1 MPAAL
6 RRAARWQRL
15 GAAGIPALLAHPS
28 WDGPVALPD
37 SSDAPDHPAPSTP
50 PVPVVIWLHGRT
62 VTKEL
67 DPGRYLRW
75 LRAGIGTC
83 ALDLPGH
90 GERFDPELQT
100 AERTF
105 DVIRQAIDEIDLVV
119 AALGELRSFDLDRVA
134 IGGVSAGGMA
144 ALARLCRP
152 HRFRC
157 ASVEATTG
165 SWRHQRERAMFRN
178 VPDHEIDALNPIEH
192 LDGWR
197 EIPLQAFHSVTDQW
211 VAFEGQ
217 AAFIEALRQKYQR
230 PEQIELVTYENTGAA
245 QEHVGFGRF
254 AADAKDRQRD
264 FLARWLEP
272 VPQPPLR
279 RSESQ

>member
-1 MPAAL
+1 MPDLASSMPAAL
-6 RRAARWQRL
+6 RNAARWQRL
-15 GAAGIPALLAHPS
+15 GAAAIPALLAHPS
-28 WDGPVALPD
+28 WDGPSA
-37 SSDAPDHPAPSTP
+37 SAAH

-83 ALDLPGH
+83 AIDLPGH
-90 GERFDPELQT
+90 GERFGGDLQT

-105 DVIRQAIDEIDLVV
+105 DVIRQAIEEIDTIV
-119 AALGELRSFDLDRVA
+119 AALDELGSFDMARVA
-134 IGGVSAGGMA
+134 IGGVSAGGMVT
-144 ALARLCRP
+144 LARLCRP

-178 VPDHEIDALNPIEH
+178 VDEREIAALNPIEH

-197 EIPLQAFHSVTDQW
+197 EIPLQAFHSIADQW
-211 VAFEGQ
+211 VAYEGQ
-217 AAFIEALRQKYQR
+217 AAFIEALRRRYQR
-230 PEQIELVTYENTGAA
+230 PEQIELVAYETTGAA

-264 FLARWLEP
+264 FLARWLA
-272 VPQPPLR
+272 PLPLPLQR
-279 RSESQ
+279 RSEMQ